1 MRRLVPLALA
11 LALSP
16 ACDPEEGEEQED
28 AEGEDSMAECSD
40 SDEPASVTLQNRT
53 GVPIT
58 LVTMRACDGSELE
71 DFPIPGGELANG
83 EDTTIDLP
91 KPACWILSYDAQ
103 GNCTNEP
110 REQFSVCAG
119 DTYVWNASSDKHN
132 CSAGGW

>member
-58 LVTMRACDGSELE
+58 MVTMRACDGSELE
-71 DFPIPGGELANG
+71 DFPIRERRGHHHRPPQARLLDPQLRRAGQLHQRAARAVLGLRRRYLRVERELRQ
-83 EDTTIDLP
+83 
-91 KPACWILSYDAQ
+91 AQ
-103 GNCTNEP
+103 LLGRRLVARP
-110 REQFSVCAG
+110 R
-119 DTYVWNASSDKHN
+119 
-132 CSAGGW
+132 